1 MPRLQLVL
9 VVFAAAWLA
18 ACASA
23 PAPAPPPEP
32 ARTVS
37 SAAYD
42 PKQDLGLLWVKHAAE
57 YGAITRQV
65 YRAAEAALPGFIE
78 DRSWSAM
85 PGQTDAADLP
95 PAVVLDVDETVVS
108 NIDFQLSFE
117 RPFTNRKLYD
127 FYREHPAI
135 PVPGVVEFISSA
147 RAAGVEVFFVTNRPC
162 ELIDDDPDPC
172 PQKHGVIEELE
183 SLGIDVEKNR
193 VMLADENDWD
203 RAKIRR
209 RQHIARNYRVL
220 MLIGDDLGDFVP
232 CVREKLY
239 GPCTEPAT
247 KASRAQ
253 LVEDYAAYWGNGWY
267 ILPGP
272 THGSWTSFK

>member
-1 MPRLQLVL
+1 MPRFQLVP
-9 VVFAAAWLA
+9 VISVAFWLA

-23 PAPAPPPEP
+23 PAPAPTPEP
-32 ARTVS
+32 PPTPSPVG
-37 SAAYD
+37 YD

-65 YRAAEAALPGFIE
+65 YRSAEAALPGFIE
-78 DRSWSAM
+78 DKSWSAM
-85 PGQTDAADLP
+85 PGQADAADLP

-127 FYREHPAI
+127 FYRVHPAI
-135 PVPGVVEFISSA
+135 PVPGVVEFIAAA

-162 ELIDDDPDPC
+162 ELIDDDPC
-172 PQKHGVIEELE
+172 PQKLGVIEELE
-183 SLGIDVEKNR
+183 SLGISVEKSH

-209 RQHIARNYRVL
+209 RQHIARTHRVL

-232 CVREKLY
+232 CVRRKLY

-247 KASRAQ
+247 KASRAE
-253 LVEDYAAYWGNGWY
+253 LVEEYSGYWGNGWY

-272 THGSWTSFK
+272 THGSWTSFR